1 MITKEIEVNGS
12 KFNLTLTDQVISQV
26 DNLKSLYATA
36 AEDPEMFEQVS
47 SEISTTINQIAASV
61 TPEASDSY
69 LDGLIQE
76 IFKAVEDKKSEVDK
90 QLKDKEKIVKYL
102 AHKFFNSSLLLH
114 LIVKFRRKI
123 CRKEKVPI
131 IFHLGKAPFNTICER
146 YLKGSSKWGLV
157 VRNILLP

>member
-47 SEISTTINQIAASV
+47 SEISTTINQIAGSV

-76 IFKAVEDKKSEVDK
+76 IFKAVEDKKSEVEK
-90 QLKDKEKIVKYL
+90 QMKSKDAKITRKKLKTL
-102 AHKFFNSSLLLH
+102 
-114 LIVKFRRKI
+114 
-123 CRKEKVPI
+123 
-131 IFHLGKAPFNTICER
+131 
-146 YLKGSSKWGLV
+146 
-157 VRNILLP
+157 